1 MQLTDMKLVNM
12 VILLNMW
19 EFDNMSSWSLHYVSL
34 DHGTVDP
41 TMHQHRSKKKYDSND
56 SG

>member
-1 MQLTDMKLVNM
+1 MKLVNM